1 MNAVPSQNTTP
12 VLGPSP
18 YNDEHYREV
27 KRRNIIRLL
36 ITYLTPLILLTVYFF
51 VQYDAMVRE
60 GRRLHLRAIA
70 ENQANTLNL
79 FLSERIVNLSN
90 LFNDPKFPAAPTSAD
105 MDGYLIRLQR
115 SSPAFVDIGFFDSSG
130 VQAAYAGPYPSL
142 EMRNYGSEAW
152 YQDLRGRDSNF
163 VITDIYL
170 GFRNQPHFTIAV
182 RKTVGGG
189 FLVLRATLSPD
200 KLYEYIT
207 SLEGSSEVNTSI
219 VNTAGYYQVVTP
231 DIGTP
236 LETSSI
242 VPPGTP
248 RLGMEEVDVEGASV
262 TYAYSWLR
270 TADWA
275 LTVRWSGGHMES
287 FLSEFGV
294 KLIAI
299 AVGVILLIFVIIINR
314 ARKLVDMQKDSDR
327 TRAQLEHASK
337 LASVGEL
344 AAGIAHEINNPLA
357 VISEEAGLMKD
368 LMSPE
373 FGGSISREEIAER
386 LDTISQSVF
395 RCRDIT
401 RKLLGF
407 VRKTDFDLKPHN
419 VQRLI
424 DSVVDGL
431 LGPEMA
437 VSNIELVR
445 DFKPNVPDIITDGN
459 QFQQVLLNIIN
470 NAVDAIRGPGKITIT
485 CAFVDGMVQITV
497 SDTGKGIA
505 PDQMD
510 KIFMPF
516 FTTKEVGKG
525 TGLGLS
531 VSYGII
537 RSFGGTITV
546 DSTIGV
552 GTTFTIRVPLRPG
565 KSTAAEPAGRK
576 SV

>member
-1 MNAVPSQNTTP
+1 MNAVPPQNATP

-18 YNDEHYREV
+18 YNDEHYREL

-79 FLSERIVNLSN
+79 FLSERLVNLSN
-90 LFNDPKFPAAPTSAD
+90 LFNDPKFPASPTSAD
-105 MDGYLIRLQR
+105 MDGYLTRLKR
-115 SSPAFVDIGFFDSSG
+115 SSLAFVDIGFFDSSG

-152 YQDLRGRDSNF
+152 YQELKNRDSNF

-182 RKTVGGG
+182 RKTTGGR

-200 KLYEYIT
+200 KLHEYIT

-219 VNTAGYYQVVTP
+219 VNTAGFYQVVTP
-231 DIGTP
+231 NIGTP

-242 VPPGTP
+242 VPPRTP
-248 RLGMEEVDVEGASV
+248 RLGVENVNIEGSSV

-275 LTVRWSGGHMES
+275 LTVQWSGDHIGS
-287 FLSEFGV
+287 LLSEFGI
-294 KLIAI
+294 KTIAI
-299 AVGVILLIFVIIINR
+299 AAGVILLIFVIIINR

-327 TRAQLEHASK
+327 TRAQLEHAAK

-373 FGGSISREEIAER
+373 FGGSISREEITER
-386 LDTISQSVF
+386 LDTISESVF

-401 RKLLGF
+401 CKLLGF
-407 VRKTDFDLKPHN
+407 VRKTDFDLKPHS
-419 VQRLI
+419 VRRLI

-437 VSNIELVR
+437 VSNIELIR
-445 DFKPNVPDIITDGN
+445 DFKPNVPEIVTDGN

-470 NAVDAIRGPGKITIT
+470 NARDAIVGPGKITIT
-485 CAFVDGMVQITV
+485 TSFVDGMVQITIA
-497 SDTGKGIA
+497 DTGKGVA
-505 PDQMD
+505 PDRMD

-516 FTTKEVGKG
+516 YTTKEVGKG

-537 RSFGGTITV
+537 RSLGGTITV
-546 DSTIGV
+546 DSTVGA
-552 GTTFTIRVPLRPG
+552 GTTFTIRMPLRPG
-565 KSTAAEPAGRK
+565 RTNASEPAGRK
-576 SV
+576 TV

>member
-1 MNAVPSQNTTP
+1 MNAVPSQNATP
-12 VLGPSP
+12 ILGPSP
-18 YNDEHYREV
+18 YSDEHYREI
-27 KRRNIIRLL
+27 KRHHIIRLL
-36 ITYLTPLILLTVYFF
+36 ITYLTPLILLTIYFF
-51 VQYDAMVRE
+51 VQYDAVVRE

-105 MDGYLIRLQR
+105 MDGYLTRLKR
-115 SSPAFVDIGFFDSSG
+115 SSQAFVDIGYFDSSG

-142 EMRNYGSEAW
+142 EMRNYGSEPW
-152 YQDLRGRDSNF
+152 YQELRRRDSNY

-170 GFRNQPHFTIAV
+170 GFRQQPHFTIAV
-182 RKTVGGG
+182 RKTVGDR

-219 VNTAGYYQVVTP
+219 VNIAGLYQVVTP
-231 DIGTP
+231 NIGTP

-242 VPPGTP
+242 VPPRTP
-248 RLGMEEVDVEGASV
+248 RLGVEHVDVDGTAV

-275 LTVRWSGGHMES
+275 LTVRWSGGHIGS
-287 FLSEFGV
+287 LLSEFGL
-294 KLIAI
+294 KLIVI
-299 AVGVILLIFVIIINR
+299 AAGVILLIFVIIINR
-314 ARKLVDMQKDSDR
+314 ARKLAEMQKDSDR
-327 TRAQLEHASK
+327 TRAQLEHAAK

-373 FGGSISREEIAER
+373 FGSSITHEEIAER
-386 LDTISQSVF
+386 LDTISESVF

-407 VRKTDFDLKPHN
+407 VRKTGFDLKPHN
-419 VQRLI
+419 VREI
-424 DSVVDGL
+424 VDSVVDGL
-431 LGPEMA
+431 LGPEIA
-437 VSNIELVR
+437 VSNIEIVR
-445 DFKPNVPDIITDGN
+445 EFGADAPDIVTDGN
-459 QFQQVLLNIIN
+459 QLQQVILNIIN
-470 NAVDAIRGPGKITIT
+470 NARDAIRGPGKITIT
-485 CAFVDGMVQITV
+485 TSFVDGMVQIAIAD
-497 SDTGKGIA
+497 SGKGIP

-565 KSTAAEPAGRK
+565 KTNSSEPAGRK
-576 SV
+576 AE

>member
-1 MNAVPSQNTTP
+1 MNAVPPQNATP
-12 VLGPSP
+12 VLGSSP
-18 YNDEHYREV
+18 YNDEHYREL

-36 ITYLTPLILLTVYFF
+36 VTYLTPLILLTVYFF

-60 GRRLHLRAIA
+60 GRRLHLKAIA

-79 FLSERIVNLSN
+79 FLNERLVNLSN
-90 LFNDPKFPAAPTSAD
+90 LFNDPKFPDMPTSAD
-105 MDGYLIRLQR
+105 MEGYLSRLQR
-115 SSPAFVDIGFFDSSG
+115 SSQAFVDIGYFDSSG

-142 EMRNYGSEAW
+142 EMRNYSSEAW
-152 YQDLRGRDSNF
+152 YHDLKRRDSNF
-163 VITDIYL
+163 VVTDIYL
-170 GFRNQPHFTIAV
+170 GFRQKPHFTIAV
-182 RKTVGGG
+182 RKTVNSG

-219 VNTAGYYQVVTP
+219 VNTAGFYQVVTP
-231 DIGTP
+231 NIGTP

-242 VPPGTP
+242 VPPRSP
-248 RLGMEEVDVEGASV
+248 RLGVENIRIEGTTV
-262 TYAYSWLR
+262 IYAYSWLR

-275 LTVRWSGGHMES
+275 LTVQWAGDHVGSV
-287 FLSEFGV
+287 LSEFGI

-299 AVGVILLIFVIIINR
+299 AAAVILLIFVIIIIR

-327 TRAQLEHASK
+327 TRAQLEHAAK

-373 FGGSISREEIAER
+373 FGGSISQEEIIER
-386 LDTISQSVF
+386 LGNISESVF

-407 VRKTDFDLKPHN
+407 VRKTDFDLQPHS
-419 VQRLI
+419 VRKLI

-437 VSNIELVR
+437 VSNIELIR
-445 DFKPNVPDIITDGN
+445 DFKPNVPEIITDGN
-459 QFQQVLLNIIN
+459 QLQQVLLNIIN
-470 NAVDAIRGPGKITIT
+470 NAIDAIRGPGKIIVTT
-485 CAFVDGMVQITV
+485 ALVDGMVQIDIA
-497 SDTGKGIA
+497 DTGKGIA
-505 PDQMD
+505 PGQMD

-516 FTTKEVGKG
+516 YTTKEVGKG

-546 DSTIGV
+546 DSAVGV

-565 KSTAAEPAGRK
+565 KAGAMEPAGSK